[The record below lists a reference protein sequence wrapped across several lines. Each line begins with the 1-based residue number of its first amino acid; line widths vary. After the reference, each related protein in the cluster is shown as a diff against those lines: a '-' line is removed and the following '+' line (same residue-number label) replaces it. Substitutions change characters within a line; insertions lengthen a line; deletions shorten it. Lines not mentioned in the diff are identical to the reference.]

1 VPTAQETADACSAF
15 AACADPEWLGR
26 ADVGGLLGLAV
37 PLLRTRVQQACLSGT
52 FDLSYGIGAGSR
64 VIPVAASNEG
74 WPFFIRAVLAARGD
88 CARVRD
94 VLTDL
99 EVQMNCQEDGCWGL
113 EKEPVHCDGDV
124 ATVGSHTRDCSRSGT
139 RCSETSLT
147 GCTDRPLT
155 RCKPGGHDRCDGN
168 VKLGCD
174 GCGFVSF
181 RDCSWNGGTC
191 SETADGAKCLAPGDY
206 VGCHT
211 PSCKGT
217 SLSLCVSGRTVTV
230 DCREEGMQTCYSEP
244 PPDPLPMCPDRQQAD
259 CVVAAAHC
267 ALGNGDGGAPD
278 AGAR

>member
-1 VPTAQETADACSAF
+1 MPCS
-15 AACADPEWLGR
+15 GR
-26 ADVGGLLGLAV
+26 LDRPRGANELPGG
-37 PLLRTRVQQACLSGT
+37 RCW
-52 FDLSYGIGAGSR
+52 GSR
-64 VIPVAASNEG
+64 RNL
-74 WPFFIRAVLAARGD
+74 FIARATLGPSA
-88 CARVRD
+88 
-94 VLTDL
+94 
-99 EVQMNCQEDGCWGL
+99 
-113 EKEPVHCDGDV
+113 H
-124 ATVGSHTRDCSRSGT
+124 RDCLRAGM
-139 RCSETSLT
+139 RCDKSSAT

-155 RCKPGGHDRCDGN
+155 RCKSGGADRCDGDI
-168 VKLGCD
+168 KLGCD

-244 PPDPLPMCPDRQQAD
+244 PPEPLPMCPDRPEAD

-267 ALGNGDGGAPD
+267 ALGSSDAGAPD